1 MRNQE
6 IILSRKE
13 DVCLYNEKMGK
24 IYKNR
29 FNSKIGDELANSET
43 VYINRITELA
53 DFFYDIGN

>member
-1 MRNQE
+1 
-6 IILSRKE
+6 
-13 DVCLYNEKMGK
+13 MGK